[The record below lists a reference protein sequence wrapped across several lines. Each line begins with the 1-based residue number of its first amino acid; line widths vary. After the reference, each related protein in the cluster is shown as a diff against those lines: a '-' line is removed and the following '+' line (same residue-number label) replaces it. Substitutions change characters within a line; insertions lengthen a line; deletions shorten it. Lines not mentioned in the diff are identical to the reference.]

1 MYAVKQFN
9 CLAKGVQ
16 MNNSDRAT
24 TLIVVG
30 VFLGLMWEIAENVKT
45 IAHVIVKN
53 DSSVAVKKECQ

>member
-1 MYAVKQFN
+1 
-9 CLAKGVQ
+9 

-24 TLIVVG
+24 TLIAVG
-30 VFLGLMWEIAENVKT
+30 VFLGLMWGIAENVKT